1 MQPILVF
8 VEHSSDRGSEQS
20 NGQIKKTS
28 LEAVSEA
35 RRQADAIKTDVIA
48 LVIAER
54 AEPFV
59 KDVGSY
65 GTNKVVAVEGADFK
79 DYFTASYTRAVLA
92 AVSKAN
98 PMAVLFSATPNGKD
112 LAASVGAELKISVI
126 QDCISLAYDNGAPMP
141 SDTEHPARE
150 HRGAFVARRPIY
162 AGKSIITVKALKS
175 PALVTL
181 RPKVF
186 PLGAPV
192 SQTPAVEK
200 LDVTLTAEDKRVK
213 LKEVVQSGQK
223 KMELTEADIIVSGG
237 RGMKAP
243 ENFKIIEELA
253 GVLNAAVGASRAAVD
268 SGWRPHTDQVGQTG
282 KTVCPTLYV
291 ACGISGAI
299 QHLAG
304 MSSSKC
310 IVAIN
315 KDPDAPI
322 FKVANYGVVG
332 DLFEVV
338 PALCNELKKG

>member
-8 VEHSSDRGSEQS
+8 VEQA
-20 NGQIKKTS
+20 NGQIKRTS

-35 RRQADAIKTDVIA
+35 RRQADIIKTEVIA
-48 LVIAER
+48 LIIAEK
-54 AEPFV
+54 AETFV
-59 KDVGSY
+59 KDAGSY
-65 GTNKVVAVEGADFK
+65 GANKFLAVEGADFK
-79 DYFTASYTRAVLA
+79 EYLTAAYTRAVLA
-92 AVSKAN
+92 AVSKVN
-98 PMAVLFSATPNGKD
+98 PIAVLFSATPNGKD

-126 QDCISLAYDNGAPMP
+126 QDCITLGYDNGA
-141 SDTEHPARE
+141 
-150 HRGAFVARRPIY
+150 FIARRPIY

-181 RPKVF
+181 RPKIF
-186 PLGAPV
+186 QLGVANNQAP
-192 SQTPAVEK
+192 SVEK
-200 LDVTLTAEDKRVK
+200 LAVSLTADDKRVK
-213 LKEVVQSGQK
+213 LKEVVQSRQK
-223 KMELTEADIIVSGG
+223 KIELTEADIIVSGG

-243 ENFKIIEELA
+243 ENFKVIEELA

>member
-8 VEHSSDRGSEQS
+8 VEQA

-35 RRQADAIKTDVIA
+35 RRQADVIKTEVVA
-48 LVIAER
+48 LVIAEK
-54 AEPFV
+54 ADAFI
-59 KDVGSY
+59 KDAGSY
-65 GTNKVVAVEGADFK
+65 GANKVVAVEGADFK
-79 DYFTASYTRAVLA
+79 EYLTASYTRATLA
-92 AVSKAN
+92 VVNSVN

-126 QDCISLAYDNGAPMP
+126 QDCISLNYDN
-141 SDTEHPARE
+141 
-150 HRGAFVARRPIY
+150 GAFVARRPIY
-162 AGKSIITVKALKS
+162 AGKSIITVKALKT
-175 PALVTL
+175 PVLVTL

-186 PLGAPV
+186 PLGATA
-192 SQTPAVEK
+192 SQTPSVEK
-200 LDVTLTAEDKRVK
+200 LAVSLTADDKRVK

-243 ENFKIIEELA
+243 ENFKVIEELA

-315 KDPDAPI
+315 KDPEAPI

-338 PALCNELKKG
+338 PALCTELKKN

>member
-1 MQPILVF
+1 MHPILVF
-8 VEHSSDRGSEQS
+8 VEQS

-35 RRQADAIKTDVIA
+35 RRQADTIKTEVVA
-48 LVIAER
+48 LVIAEK
-54 AEPFV
+54 ADSFV
-59 KDVGSY
+59 KDIVSY
-65 GTNKVVAVEGADFK
+65 GANKVLSVEGADFK
-79 DYFTASYTRAVLA
+79 EYLTAPYIRAVLA
-92 AVSKAN
+92 AVSKVN

-112 LAASVGAELKISVI
+112 LAGSVGAELKISVI
-126 QDCISLAYDNGAPMP
+126 QDCISLNYD
-141 SDTEHPARE
+141 S
-150 HRGAFVARRPIY
+150 GAFVARRPIY

-186 PLGAPV
+186 PLGTAV
-192 SQTPAVEK
+192 SQTPSVEK
-200 LDVTLTAEDKRVK
+200 LSVSLTAEDKRVK

-223 KMELTEADIIVSGG
+223 KVELTEADIIVSGG

-243 ENFKIIEELA
+243 ENFKVIEELA
-253 GVLNAAVGASRAAVD
+253 GMLNAAVGASRAAVD

-291 ACGISGAI
+291 ACGISGAR

-338 PALCNELKKG
+338 PALCQELRRDREAN

>member
-8 VEHSSDRGSEQS
+8 VEQV

-35 RRQADAIKTDVIA
+35 RRQADVIKTEVVA
-48 LVIAER
+48 LVIAEKS
-54 AEPFV
+54 ELFV
-59 KDVGSY
+59 KDAGSY
-65 GTNKVVAVEGADFK
+65 GANKVVSVEGADFN
-79 DYFTASYTRAVLA
+79 DYFTGSYTRAVLA
-92 AVSKAN
+92 TVSKVN

-112 LAASVGAELKISVI
+112 LAGSVGAELKISVI
-126 QDCISLAYDNGAPMP
+126 QDCISLTYDN
-141 SDTEHPARE
+141 
-150 HRGAFVARRPIY
+150 GAFVARRPIY

-186 PLGAPV
+186 PLGATV

-200 LDVTLTAEDKRVK
+200 LDVALTAEDKRVK

-243 ENFKIIEELA
+243 ENFKVIEELA

-315 KDPDAPI
+315 KDPEAPI